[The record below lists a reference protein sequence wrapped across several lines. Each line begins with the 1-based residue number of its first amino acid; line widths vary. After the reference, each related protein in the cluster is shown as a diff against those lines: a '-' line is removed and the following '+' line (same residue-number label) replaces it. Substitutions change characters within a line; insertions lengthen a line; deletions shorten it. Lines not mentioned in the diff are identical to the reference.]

1 LWSSIPGYNLPRT
14 RDINNQPNGKR
25 RSLPGKESAMKTSED
40 KSAELLDAIVDL
52 QAIETEN
59 ITSARKEIAKTKNS
73 LTRAMMKVLEVEAEK
88 RCLLHGM
95 LSDSLQKEA
104 FNLSPEE
111 LNVLSS
117 HLNRTM
123 EAEDNALLLAKEAY
137 KKSELPIH
145 RFLTS
150 YLINDLKKENDLLRQ
165 FEADLKGASIS
176 TSITSKTF
184 GKSMVA

>member
-1 LWSSIPGYNLPRT
+1 
-14 RDINNQPNGKR
+14 
-25 RSLPGKESAMKTSED
+25 MKTSED
-40 KSAELLDAIVDL
+40 KMGKLLDAIVDL

-59 ITSARKEIAKTKNS
+59 IANAKEEIARTKNH
-73 LTRAMMKVLEVEAEK
+73 LTKAMMKVLEVEAEK
-88 RCLLHGM
+88 RCLIHGM

-111 LNVLSS
+111 LNILFS

-137 KKSELPIH
+137 EKSELPIH

-150 YLINDLKKENDLLRQ
+150 YLINDLKKENDLLGQ
-165 FEADLKGASIS
+165 FEYDLKGASIP
-176 TSITSKTF
+176 TSITSKIF
-184 GKSMVA
+184 GKSRAA